1 MKHDERQPRQ
11 DGTSAGLALAVFGG
25 GTGLHSLLKGIKAFT
40 GNITAVV
47 AVSDDGGSSG
57 ILRKEFDMLPP
68 GDIRNCLVALA
79 DEESLMSELFRYR
92 FENSDLGGHSFGNI
106 FITALAK
113 ITGDFGKAIHL
124 ANRILSVRG
133 RVLPATLDK
142 VSLEA
147 VHDDGT
153 KTTGEAR
160 ISKSGKRIRR
170 LNLRPCPG
178 RPTQEVLGALR
189 SADLLVFGPGSL
201 FTSILPPMMNMGMV
215 EEISASPAK
224 KVYICNIMTQP
235 GETDGF
241 SVADHVEAMYDNT
254 AGDLFDYIVINNG
267 SLPEPILARYA
278 REGAEPVSLDA
289 ERLKRW
295 KAQMVAGDLVCTEA
309 YARHD
314 PEKLAR
320 VVMGIYEDGLT
331 A

>member
-1 MKHDERQPRQ
+1 MKHDKRQPRQ

-40 GNITAVV
+40 SNITAIVT
-47 AVSDDGGSSG
+47 VSDDGGSSG

-106 FITALAK
+106 FITALVK

-124 ANRILSVRG
+124 ANKILSVRG

-153 KTTGEAR
+153 KTTGEVR
-160 ISKSGKRIRR
+160 ISKSGKRICR

-178 RPTQEVLGALR
+178 HPTQEVLGALR

-201 FTSILPPMMNMGMV
+201 FTSVLPPMMNMGMV

-278 REGAEPVSLDA
+278 REGAEPVSLNA

-295 KAQMVAGDLVCTEA
+295 KAQMVAGNLVCTEA

-320 VVMGIYEDGLT
+320 VVMKIYEDGLT